1 MSHLLYNVF
10 ITLIISLFPYIA
22 STTEDI
28 NNYYSNKTLDEI
40 MLVIRGFETYL
51 MWVRPSFTR
60 DIHIFYKTRFQLMGY
75 INNLIIIQDPRM
87 ENLDYFL
94 NNIELF
100 PSDLSPYKI
109 LTTTYEGTERGFL
122 SRWAV
127 NAEKYKRKQL
137 NQSDLIGGVI
147 DYANYMPLEQLR
159 EYINNMVN
167 EYPEL
172 NDRKVF
178 NIEILKYGVILPDN
192 ALQYIQTKS
201 KEEILSYILT
211 CEFYY
216 ENIVHK
222 PLPSYI
228 DFSHDKLYESSMT
241 DLMPMLYARKLDLLC
256 KRYYFDYGEDSIF
269 ELSEY

>member
-1 MSHLLYNVF
+1 
-10 ITLIISLFPYIA
+10 
-22 STTEDI
+22 
-28 NNYYSNKTLDEI
+28 
-40 MLVIRGFETYL
+40 
-51 MWVRPSFTR
+51 
-60 DIHIFYKTRFQLMGY
+60 
-75 INNLIIIQDPRM
+75 
-87 ENLDYFL
+87 
-94 NNIELF
+94 
-100 PSDLSPYKI
+100 
-109 LTTTYEGTERGFL
+109 
-122 SRWAV
+122 
-127 NAEKYKRKQL
+127 
-137 NQSDLIGGVI
+137 
-147 DYANYMPLEQLR
+147 MPLEQLR

-201 KEEILSYILT
+201 KEAILSYILT

-256 KRYYFDYGEDSIF
+256 KRYYLDYGEDSIF